1 VWPPRPASCEDGAAL
16 RRTRVLLLL
25 GAGVIAAAVVAIL
38 VVTHTGAKSP
48 AHADAHRLT
57 KDVPSSR
64 LHRILDAADVI
75 DTTVPSAELIAEGKH
90 LFRDPALYQDGLS
103 CQSCHTEGGANP
115 DLGTQMHPT
124 SAGDFTGPRDPPA
137 LWGVAET
144 APYLWTGSVPTLE
157 ELLARLI
164 RNFFKDGNPTGERV
178 AALAAYLRS
187 LDPPVT
193 SFDLG
198 TMSSAALRGE
208 RLFQGKAG
216 CISCHSGPLLTDN
229 RLHNTLVPQAPGAN
243 DPGATNPPHAFN
255 TPQLRDLSNTPP
267 YMHNGV
273 FTTLR
278 QVVEFYDKT
287 ASTAPLNLTDQEM
300 NDLVAYM
307 NAL

>member
-1 VWPPRPASCEDGAAL
+1 L
-16 RRTRVLLLL
+16 RRSQILLLL
-25 GAGVIAAAVVAIL
+25 GAGAIAAALVAIL
-38 VVTHTGAKSP
+38 VVTQTGANAP
-48 AHADAHRLT
+48 ARIDAHHLT
-57 KDVPSSR
+57 KDVSAKELR
-64 LHRILDAADVI
+64 HVLEAADVI
-75 DTTVPSAELIAEGKH
+75 DTTTPKAELTAEGKH

-103 CQSCHTEGGANP
+103 CQSCHTEGGANA

-137 LWGVAET
+137 LWGVGET
-144 APYLWTGSVPTLE
+144 APYLLTGSVPTLE

-164 RNFFKDGNPTGERV
+164 RNFFKDGNPTPERV

-198 TMSSAALRGE
+198 TMSSAALRGQ

-229 RLHNTLVPQAPGAN
+229 RLHNTLVPQVPGAN
-243 DPGATNPPHAFN
+243 DPGAASPPHAFN
-255 TPQLRDLSNTPP
+255 TPQLRDVANTPP

-287 ASTAPLNLTDQEM
+287 ASTAPLNLTDQEK
-300 NDLVAYM
+300 NDLVAYL

>member
-1 VWPPRPASCEDGAAL
+1 L
-16 RRTRVLLLL
+16 RRSQILLLL
-25 GAGVIAAAVVAIL
+25 GAGAIAAAVVAIL
-38 VVTHTGAKSP
+38 VVMQTGAKVP
-48 AHADAHRLT
+48 ARIDAHRLT
-57 KDVPSSR
+57 KDVPSQELR
-64 LHRILDAADVI
+64 RVLEAADVI
-75 DTTVPSAELIAEGKH
+75 DTTTPNAELTAEGKH

-103 CQSCHTEGGANP
+103 CQSCHTEGGANA

-137 LWGVAET
+137 LWGVGDT

-164 RNFFKDGNPTGERV
+164 RNFFKDGNPTAERV

-198 TMSSAALRGE
+198 TMSSAALRGQ

-216 CISCHSGPLLTDN
+216 CISCHFGPLLTDN
-229 RLHNTLVPQAPGAN
+229 RLHNTLVPQVPGSN
-243 DPGATNPPHAFN
+243 DPGAPNPPHAFN
-255 TPQLRDLSNTPP
+255 TPQLRDVSNTPP

-273 FTTLR
+273 FTTLH

-287 ASTAPLNLTDQEM
+287 ASTAPLNLTDQEK
-300 NDLVAYM
+300 NDLVAYL

>member
-1 VWPPRPASCEDGAAL
+1 L
-16 RRTRVLLLL
+16 RRSQALLLL
-25 GAGVIAAAVVAIL
+25 GAGAIAAAVVAIL
-38 VVTHTGAKSP
+38 VVTPGASTP
-48 AHADAHRLT
+48 AHIDAHRLI
-57 KDVPSSR
+57 KDVPAGR
-64 LHRILDAADVI
+64 LRNVLEAADVI
-75 DTTVPSAELIAEGKH
+75 DTTVPKAELVAEGKH
-90 LFRDPALYQDGLS
+90 LFRDPALFRDGLS

-124 SAGDFTGPRDPPA
+124 SAGDFTGPRDPPS
-137 LWGVAET
+137 LWGVGDT
-144 APYLWTGSVPTLE
+144 APYFWTGSQPSLE
-157 ELLARLI
+157 DLMARLI
-164 RNFFKDGNPTGERV
+164 RNFFKDGNPTAERV

-198 TMSSAALRGE
+198 TMSSTALRGQ

-229 RLHNTLVPQAPGAN
+229 RLHNTLVPQVPGSN
-243 DPGATNPPHAFN
+243 DPGAPTPPGAFN
-255 TPQLRDLSNTPP
+255 TPQLRDVANTAP

-273 FTTLR
+273 FTTLH

-287 ASTAPLNLTDQEM
+287 ASTAPLHLTDQET
-300 NDLVAYM
+300 NDLVAYL

>member
-1 VWPPRPASCEDGAAL
+1 MRHVKVMLLAGAGIVAAG
-16 RRTRVLLLL
+16 LLL
-25 GAGVIAAAVVAIL
+25 
-38 VVTHTGAKSP
+38 VTQPGTKPP
-48 AHADAHRLT
+48 ARLDAHRLT
-57 KDVPSSR
+57 RDVSSGQLR
-64 LHRILDAADVI
+64 RVLEAADVI
-75 DTTVPSAELIAEGKH
+75 DTTVPKAELIAEGKH

-103 CQSCHTEGGANP
+103 CQGCHTEGGANA
-115 DLGTQMHPT
+115 DLGTQVHPT
-124 SAGDFTGPRDPPA
+124 SAGDFVGPRDPPA
-137 LWGVAET
+137 LWGVGDT
-144 APYLWTGSVPTLE
+144 APYLWTGSAPDLE
-157 ELLARLI
+157 GLLTRLI

-187 LDPPVT
+187 LEPPVS

-198 TMSSAALRGE
+198 TMSSAALRGQ
-208 RLFQGKAG
+208 RLFQGKAR

-229 RLHNTLVPQAPGAN
+229 RLHNTLVPQVPGAN
-243 DPGATNPPHAFN
+243 DPGAANPPHSFN
-255 TPQLRDLSNTPP
+255 TPQLRDVANTAP

-300 NDLVAYM
+300 NDLVAYL